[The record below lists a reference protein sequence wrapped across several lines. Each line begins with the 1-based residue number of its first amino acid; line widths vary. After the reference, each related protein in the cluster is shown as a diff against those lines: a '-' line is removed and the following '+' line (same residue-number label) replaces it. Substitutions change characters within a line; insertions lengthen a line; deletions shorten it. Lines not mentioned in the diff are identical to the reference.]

1 MILKQAYLKEEYR
14 RITMFLAAFDLVL
27 DKDVTTSFYVE
38 DADQIVATLSIG
50 DDILKGIAVLKDYQ
64 GEQLAQ
70 KLIDH
75 AVAFLHRKGID
86 SYRVFTKSQ
95 TVPVFLAMKMRL
107 LVSTENAAILEGGP
121 VGLKGQL
128 DKIAAIV
135 EGVTHQSLKSMD
147 LGTVVVNCNPIT
159 RGHFHL
165 IEYAAKRHDYVLV
178 FVVEEDQSYFSF
190 KERFSLCYL
199 ALQELNNV
207 ILLPSTKYIVSAL
220 TFPSYFLK
228 TVEARD
234 EQHAKLDALLFRDF
248 FMKRLNLQKRYIG
261 GETEGVMV
269 MYNAT
274 LEDVLQDRIERII
287 RIEDGDEVISAS
299 RVRRLIIEGNI
310 EAALALVP
318 EATRG
323 LLRRIAIEKTAR

>member
-14 RITMFLAAFDLVL
+14 RISVFLAAFDLVL
-27 DKDVTTSFYVE
+27 DKDVTTSFYIE
-38 DADQIVATLSIG
+38 DADHIVATLSIG

-86 SYRVFTKSQ
+86 SYRVFTKTQ
-95 TVPVFLAMKMRL
+95 TVPVFLSMNMRL
-107 LVSTENAAILEGGP
+107 LVATESAAILEGGP
-121 VGLKGQL
+121 FGLKEQL
-128 DKIAAIV
+128 NQIAAIV
-135 EGVTHQSLKSMD
+135 EGVTHQPLASLN

-178 FVVEEDQSYFSF
+178 FVLEEDQSYFSF

-199 ALQELNNV
+199 ALQEIPNV

-234 EQHAKLDALLFRDF
+234 AQHATLDALLFRDF
-248 FMKRLNLQKRYIG
+248 FMKRFNLQKRYIG

-274 LEDVLQDRIERII
+274 LERVLQDKIERIP

-318 EATRG
+318 EATQG